1 MTKWPSSVPAS
12 DALKSRWQSAA
23 GCNGRRGRSAADEV
37 EGAHGPGAASA
48 RTWLRSPP
56 RWSPYAVPF
65 IGACAGD
72 PMRQSSPKRS
82 TCAYCA
88 YRTWRQSAIPEPI
101 STRWPVTSRG
111 TMPVA
116 SAMAP
121 RWHAGV
127 RRAPP
132 LAVGPAYAGAPAPD
146 SMLRSRHAYGVFPV
160 WLQWIDTIYDSGMRR
175 PTLLPPSCPLTL

>member
-1 MTKWPSSVPAS
+1 MAFVGPGQRRSIVWVAS
-12 DALKSRWQSAA
+12 LPR

-146 SMLRSRHAYGVFPV
+146 SMLSSRHAYGVFRCGFNGS
-160 WLQWIDTIYDSGMRR
+160 IRSTIPG
-175 PTLLPPSCPLTL
+175 